1 MAEVV
6 LTVVFNELEAEDVC
20 GFLKVNDIRSM
31 YRRTT
36 SAMDLGGSMRGPIEI
51 VVDESD
57 LERAQELIDTPAP
70 DDEPD
75 AEA

>member
-6 LTVVFNELEAEDVC
+6 LTVVFNELEAEDLC

-70 DDEPD
+70 ADEPEP
-75 AEA
+75 EA

>member
-6 LTVVFNELEAEDVC
+6 LTVVYNELDAEDVC
-20 GFLKVNDIRSM
+20 GLLKVNDIRSM